1 MAKSISRYLA
11 DISSTSGVLDGTLST
26 AAQTN
31 ITSLGT
37 LSSLTVSGAMNGTLS
52 TAAQPNITSVGTLST
67 LAMGG
72 SITRTGDLTL
82 DVSGTLILDS
92 DDGDLQLKD
101 GGTQFASLYKSSN
114 DFIVRS
120 MISDGDFKI
129 QGNDGGS
136 TINALTLDMSEAGKA
151 TFNAGIVAGGL
162 TYPTS
167 DGSNGQVL
175 KTNGSGTLS
184 FADDSGTTINSNTNN
199 YVITGTGTA
208 NTLQGE
214 SGLTFDGTT
223 LALGQALLSH
233 PTSSAWQTLQI
244 KNSGDGT
251 QSSIEMYSSDG
262 SRRGIYYAASSAQ
275 GFLKPSD
282 AGWNFQ
288 LNNSGAATFYGSLN
302 RDGGSAL
309 DINDDLTVQG
319 TQISQ
324 SSSNEWL
331 AYNGSGTSP
340 YIRMKTS
347 GTNNGYI
354 QFTTTSSYFWNDR
367 INRGIRLSNTSYPEF
382 YNGSAYQTMWH
393 NGNAPI
399 AVNGANNVLKA
410 NGSGY
415 LQIDNWI
422 RVDGGTGLYT
432 DVSNGAYFFESTGPA
447 GYEGWKVRSRSSGS
461 VSLIM
466 QQNDGTQTGHIY
478 AGTDSNRYQQG
489 FLKSGGGWAA
499 KSDANANWIVD
510 GTVYDSSDARLKSNV
525 QPISNALT
533 KVTQLKGVTY
543 TRNSTMKTEIGM
555 IAQDVKAV
563 VPELV
568 EIMEGEDNKYEVPD
582 MHTMSYERVVPL
594 LIEAIKELKAQLD
607 AK

>member
-52 TAAQPNITSVGTLST
+52 TAAQPNITSLGTLT
-67 LAMGG
+67 ALTVDD
-72 SITRTGDLTL
+72 ITINGYAISSSAANLHIDASGDI
-82 DVSGTLILDS
+82 ILDA
-92 DDGDLQLKD
+92 DGGDVFIDD
-101 GGTQFASLYKSSN
+101 GGTRLLSISN
-114 DFIVRS
+114 AGSNNVQIS
-120 MISDGDFKI
+120 TSISDGDLLFK
-129 QGNDGGS
+129 GNDGGS
-136 TINALTLDMSEAGKA
+136 TITALTLDMSEAGTA
-151 TFNAGIVAGGL
+151 TFNSDVYIKKHLRLLTTDDQANDWVIYTHTDDSLRFNYNGSGNDEVKVATTGAL
-162 TYPTS
+162 TINAAYTFPTS

-175 KTNGSGTLS
+175 TTNGSGTLS
-184 FADDSGTTINSNTNN
+184 FTTISGTTINSNTNN
-199 YVITGTGTA
+199 YLITGTGTA

-223 LALGQALLSH
+223 L
-233 PTSSAWQTLQI
+233 TSSGNQI
-244 KNSGDGT
+244 ITTTN
-251 QSSIEMYSSDG
+251 
-262 SRRGIYYAASSAQ
+262 
-275 GFLKPSD
+275 
-282 AGWNFQ
+282 
-288 LNNSGAATFYGSLN
+288 
-302 RDGGSAL
+302 
-309 DINDDLTVQG
+309 
-319 TQISQ
+319 
-324 SSSNEWL
+324 NEWL

-340 YIRMKTS
+340 YLRMKTS

-354 QFTTTSSYFWNDR
+354 QFTTTSSFFWNDR
-367 INRGIRLSNTSYPEF
+367 IGRGIRLSNTAYPEF
-382 YNGSAYQTMWH
+382 YDGSYRTMWH
-393 NGNAPI
+393 SGNAPI

-410 NGSGY
+410 NGNGY

-422 RVDGGTGLYT
+422 RVTGGTGLYT
-432 DVSNGAYFFESTGPA
+432 DVSSGAYFYESTSPA
-447 GYEGWKVRSRSSGS
+447 GYQGWYVRSRSSGS

-478 AGTDSNRYQQG
+478 AGTDSNRFQQG
-489 FLKSGGGWAA
+489 FLKSNGGWAA
-499 KSDANANWIVD
+499 KSDANANWVVT